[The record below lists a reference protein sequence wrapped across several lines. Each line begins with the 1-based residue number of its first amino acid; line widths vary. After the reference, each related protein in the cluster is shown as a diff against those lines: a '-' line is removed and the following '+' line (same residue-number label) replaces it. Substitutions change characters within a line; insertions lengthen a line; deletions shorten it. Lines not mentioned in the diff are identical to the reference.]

1 MGETDTIKQVVEELG
16 RVVDAVGPD
25 QLSNPTGCTEW
36 SVRDIMNHIA
46 GGSIMFAECVEQGSI
61 PDARLGEL
69 MGSDNLGSDPKA
81 AFHAATAR
89 AVQAFDAPG
98 ALEKQVTLPF
108 GTMPAGVAL
117 QIAIF
122 DLTTHA
128 CDIAKATGQDVKD
141 TAMIENALVVGQQ
154 MIGPDMRGTGIFD
167 AEVPCS
173 ADASPM
179 DKLLA
184 FAGRPI

>member
-1 MGETDTIKQVVEELG
+1 MGDTDAIKQVVEELG

-25 QLSNPTGCTEW
+25 QLANPTGCTEW
-36 SVRDIMNHIA
+36 SVRDVMNHIA

-61 PDARLGEL
+61 PDERLGQL
-69 MGSDNLGSDPKA
+69 MASDNLGDDPKA
-81 AFHAATAR
+81 AFQAATAK
-89 AVQAFDAPG
+89 AVQAFDIPG
-98 ALEKQVTLPF
+98 ALERQVTLPF

-128 CDIAKATGQDVKD
+128 CDIAKATGQEFKN
-141 TAMIENALVVGQQ
+141 APMLENALAVGQQ
-154 MIGPDMRGTGIFD
+154 MIGPDMRGTGMFD
-167 AEVPCS
+167 AAVQCS

-184 FAGRPI
+184 FAGRGV

>member
-1 MGETDTIKQVVEELG
+1 MSTTDTITQVVEELG
-16 RVVDAVGPD
+16 RVVDQVEPD
-25 QLSNPTGCTEW
+25 QYSNPTGCTEW

-61 PDARLGEL
+61 PDERLGEL
-69 MGSDNLGSDPKA
+69 MAGDNLGDDPKG
-81 AFHAATAR
+81 AFHAATSR
-89 AVQAFDAPG
+89 AVQAFSQPG

-128 CDIAKATGQDVKD
+128 CDIAKATGQDFKD
-141 TAMIENALVVGQQ
+141 TAMIENALAVGQQ
-154 MIGPDMRGTGIFD
+154 MIGPDLRVPGVFD
-167 AEVPCS
+167 EPVQCS

-184 FAGRPI
+184 FAGRGV